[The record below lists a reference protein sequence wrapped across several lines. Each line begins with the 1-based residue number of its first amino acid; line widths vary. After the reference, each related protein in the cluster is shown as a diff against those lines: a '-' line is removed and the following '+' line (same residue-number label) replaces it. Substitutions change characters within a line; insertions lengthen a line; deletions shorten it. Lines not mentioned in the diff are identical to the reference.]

1 MLTELKTGVRGAVV
15 GLALFATVREGIC
28 QSSQPRIC
36 VKRVVAME
44 YPSFARAGRI
54 QGRVVLT
61 ARISSAGAVAEV
73 RVASGAV
80 PLAAAAT
87 DTLSRWQ
94 FAGCENEDRGCE
106 IKITFSF
113 TLSGTCTVG
122 AVCPTEFVAD
132 LPDAVEVRSGVWD
145 GPIVEHGKR

>member
-1 MLTELKTGVRGAVV
+1 MTRLKTGACAATV
-15 GLALFATVREGIC
+15 GVALFAIVTGGVC

-61 ARISSAGAVAEV
+61 VRISSAGGAPEV
-73 RVASGAV
+73 RVVSGAV
-80 PLAAAAT
+80 PLAAAAV

-94 FAGCENEDRGCE
+94 FGGCENKDNGCE
-106 IKITFSF
+106 IEIAFSF
-113 TLSGTCTVG
+113 LLSGTCTVG

-132 LPDAVEVRSGVWD
+132 LPDAVEVKSGVWD
-145 GPIVEHGKR
+145 GPIVEGSKH